1 MDIEKDM
8 REKNEIAA
16 KALGGIVAA
25 AKVGGQY
32 IIAFP
37 GNMLRSRKELKESGE
52 EYKFSDVLLNAHDAT
67 AENID
72 FDKEHKNFSNK
83 ILGFINKR
91 DKEQKQ
97 LMQAQGIDEQQII
110 TGIKYFSNQIRFSRV
125 GQTFENSLR
134 ALAQKVNDKLEQIA
148 EGDSKTNSSKFVED
162 LRKDAPSYEEQKE
175 FADRVVQK
183 IEQES
188 TSLELSKDDDNIK

>member
-1 MDIEKDM
+1 MDIEKEM
-8 REKNEIAA
+8 RESNERAA
-16 KALGGIVAA
+16 KTLGGIAA
-25 AKVGGQY
+25 AVKVGGQY

-72 FDKEHKNFSNK
+72 FDKEYEKFSNK

-125 GQTFENSLR
+125 GQTVENSLR

-148 EGDSKTNSSKFVED
+148 EGDSKTKFSQFEED
-162 LRKDAPSYEEQKE
+162 LKKNTPSLEEQKE

-188 TSLELSKDDDNIK
+188 TSVELSKDDDNIK